1 MTRHTIGTRL
11 AQFGCIA
18 LLSDASLAQSYVVTF
33 GAGSSGWSNSGRTAI
48 DPVGGNPGSCIGEF
62 IDDVWG
68 VEVRTDEPGLS
79 VDPFL
84 GDLAR
89 YGPFRIGVD
98 IRMDGIFNFNGDRVP
113 RDFVVEF
120 RDFNPPGSDYPW
132 VSVWTTIGSFT
143 GQPQPWTSF
152 FAEVP
157 DPWSTTLPAGW
168 GGTGAET
175 PLGSPILPASRSFA
189 SVLGGVDQIVFST
202 IVPGYF
208 YAPTDFD
215 CRADNIS
222 IGRLGV
228 YCPGDIDDGS
238 GSGRPDGSTTI
249 DDLLY
254 FLIVFEAG
262 AADADLDDGT
272 GAGRID
278 GAVTVDDLVWYLANF
293 DADC

>member
-98 IRMDGIFNFNGDRVP
+98 SYGLKPLEAVIGFPRQLDLRLNLQSNFER
-113 RDFVVEF
+113 
-120 RDFNPPGSDYPW
+120 
-132 VSVWTTIGSFT
+132 T
-143 GQPQPWTSF
+143 
-152 FAEVP
+152 
-157 DPWSTTLPAGW
+157 
-168 GGTGAET
+168 
-175 PLGSPILPASRSFA
+175 PILF
-189 SVLGGVDQIVFST
+189 
-202 IVPGYF
+202 
-208 YAPTDFD
+208 
-215 CRADNIS
+215 
-222 IGRLGV
+222 
-228 YCPGDIDDGS
+228 
-238 GSGRPDGSTTI
+238 
-249 DDLLY
+249 
-254 FLIVFEAG
+254 
-262 AADADLDDGT
+262 
-272 GAGRID
+272 
-278 GAVTVDDLVWYLANF
+278 
-293 DADC
+293 